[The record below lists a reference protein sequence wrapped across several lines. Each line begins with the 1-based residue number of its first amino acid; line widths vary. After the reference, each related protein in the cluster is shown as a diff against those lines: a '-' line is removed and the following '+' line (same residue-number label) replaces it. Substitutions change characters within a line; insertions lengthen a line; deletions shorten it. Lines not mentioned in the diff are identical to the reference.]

1 LRQQVWRNSFWN
13 LFGYTK
19 VFFKFGAAPFNQLH
33 RRGSIM
39 AHHALASQESYNP
52 NHLLDILLGKMQL
65 KNDAALSRLLEVAPP
80 VISKIRH
87 HRLPVGASLLIRMH
101 EVTGMSIRDL
111 RDLMGD
117 RRTKYRL
124 SDAQGRPK
132 PEDKAAQQ
140 NQQPAQQ
147 AQKPEGGTGGNYAH

>member
-1 LRQQVWRNSFWN
+1 M
-13 LFGYTK
+13 TH
-19 VFFKFGAAPFNQLH
+19 QL
-33 RRGSIM
+33 SP
-39 AHHALASQESYNP
+39 LQEAYNP
-52 NHLLDILLGKMQL
+52 NHLLDILRGNMQL
-65 KNDAALSRLLEVAPP
+65 RNDAALSRMLEVAPP

-87 HRLPVGASLLIRMH
+87 RRLPVGASLLIRMH

-132 PEDKAAQQ
+132 PQENAVVQ
-140 NQQPAQQ
+140 
-147 AQKPEGGTGGNYAH
+147 

>member
-1 LRQQVWRNSFWN
+1 
-13 LFGYTK
+13 
-19 VFFKFGAAPFNQLH
+19 
-33 RRGSIM
+33 
-39 AHHALASQESYNP
+39 
-52 NHLLDILLGKMQL
+52 LLDILLGKMQL
-65 KNDAALSRLLEVAPP
+65 KNDAALSRMLEVAPP

-132 PEDKAAQQ
+132 PEEKAAKEAAAQAAQQ
-140 NQQPAQQ
+140 Q
-147 AQKPEGGTGGNYAH
+147 AQPQDQSDASAKSGNYAH

>member
-1 LRQQVWRNSFWN
+1 MAQQ
-13 LFGYTK
+13 
-19 VFFKFGAAPFNQLH
+19 
-33 RRGSIM
+33 
-39 AHHALASQESYNP
+39 HHALSSQESYNP

-65 KNDAALSRLLEVAPP
+65 KNDAALSRMLEVAPP

-132 PEDKAAQQ
+132 PEEKAAQAAQ
-140 NQQPAQQ
+140 AAAAAAQQQPQQ
-147 AQKPEGGTGGNYAH
+147 QQQQSTNENQSSSSGNYAH

>member
-1 LRQQVWRNSFWN
+1 
-13 LFGYTK
+13 
-19 VFFKFGAAPFNQLH
+19 
-33 RRGSIM
+33 M
-39 AHHALASQESYNP
+39 AHHALSSQESYNP
-52 NHLLDILLGKMQL
+52 NHFLDILLGKMQL
-65 KNDAALSRLLEVAPP
+65 KNDAALSRMLEVAPP

-132 PEDKAAQQ
+132 PEEKDAQQAALQAAQQ
-140 NQQPAQQ
+140 QGQPQVQQGQQ
-147 AQKPEGGTGGNYAH
+147 SQPNDASPSKPSGNYAH

>member
-1 LRQQVWRNSFWN
+1 
-13 LFGYTK
+13 
-19 VFFKFGAAPFNQLH
+19 
-33 RRGSIM
+33 M
-39 AHHALASQESYNP
+39 AHHALSSQEIRRPQESYNP

-65 KNDAALSRLLEVAPP
+65 KNDAALSRMLEVAPP

-132 PEDKAAQQ
+132 PEEKAAKEAAAQAAQQ
-140 NQQPAQQ
+140 Q
-147 AQKPEGGTGGNYAH
+147 AQPQDQSEASAKSGNYAH

>member
-1 LRQQVWRNSFWN
+1 
-13 LFGYTK
+13 
-19 VFFKFGAAPFNQLH
+19 
-33 RRGSIM
+33 M
-39 AHHALASQESYNP
+39 AHHALSSQESYNP

-65 KNDAALSRLLEVAPP
+65 KNDAALSRMLEVAPP

-132 PEDKAAQQ
+132 PEEKAAQQ
-140 NQQPAQQ
+140 AALQAAQQ
-147 AQKPEGGTGGNYAH
+147 QQGQPQGQSAQSPSNDASPSSKPSGNYAH